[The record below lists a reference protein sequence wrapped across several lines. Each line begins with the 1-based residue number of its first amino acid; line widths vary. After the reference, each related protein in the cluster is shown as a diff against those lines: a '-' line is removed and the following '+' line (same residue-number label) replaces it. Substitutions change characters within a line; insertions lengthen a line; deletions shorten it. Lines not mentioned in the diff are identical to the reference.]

1 MTGSIAMGRFGGIL
15 GRLGDLLFGRA
26 DSIEPILP
34 AESVAVALVC
44 HDGSRETVWVKGEPG
59 TPAFDQADHLLVEAR
74 RERAGRPATVVG
86 LALSDSADRRWVAR
100 CRDAFG
106 RVSEIAVMASDE
118 RDAEMRARFAAVTE
132 GREPVMLEDA
142 LALHELGEEISLVV
156 VTSLREEAL
165 SYADFR
171 AMVGRMVADLRA
183 GKTFEQSGI
192 AEVEDVLSRFPR

>member
-1 MTGSIAMGRFGGIL
+1 MTAAIAMGRFGGL
-15 GRLGDLLFGRA
+15 LSRLGDIVFGRIE
-26 DSIEPILP
+26 SIEPTLP
-34 AESVAVALVC
+34 AESVAITLSGP
-44 HDGSRETVWVKGEPG
+44 DGSRETVWVKGEPG
-59 TPAFDQADHLLVEAR
+59 TPAFDQADHVLVLAR
-74 RERAGRPATVVG
+74 KDHAGRHARVVG
-86 LALSDSADRRWVAR
+86 LALSEAADRRWVAR

-132 GREPVMLEDA
+132 GREPVLLEDA

-165 SYADFR
+165 SYEDFR
-171 AMVGRMVADLRA
+171 DMVRRMVAGLRE
-183 GKTFEQSGI
+183 GKTFDQSGM